1 MSINS
6 RSGLFAFLMV
16 LATLQIPAGQASA
29 GAGAE
34 APGNPA
40 SAGSITGSITGSNE
54 ARLQRISAALREQGL
69 QGGMDATAPGADL
82 RLAAGFV
89 NGGRGGWG
97 NSRYGGFGNAHPYYG
112 GGVGFLNGNGGFRNG
127 GFRNGGF
134 LNGGGFRNGGFVNW

>member
-1 MSINS
+1 MSINT

-29 GAGAE
+29 
-34 APGNPA
+34 
-40 SAGSITGSITGSNE
+40 SAGSIE

>member
-1 MSINS
+1 MSINT

-34 APGNPA
+34 APSNPA
-40 SAGSITGSITGSNE
+40 TAGSIE
-54 ARLQRISAALREQGL
+54 ARLQRISAALREQQL
-69 QGGMDATAPGADL
+69 QGGMEAAAGENL

>member
-1 MSINS
+1 MSINT

-29 GAGAE
+29 GAG
-34 APGNPA
+34 
-40 SAGSITGSITGSNE
+40 SIE

-69 QGGMDATAPGADL
+69 QGDMDATAPGADL

-112 GGVGFLNGNGGFRNG
+112 GGAGFLNGNG

-134 LNGGGFRNGGFVNW
+134 LNGGGFRNGAFAMADL

>member
-1 MSINS
+1 MSINT

-40 SAGSITGSITGSNE
+40 TAGSIE

-69 QGGMDATAPGADL
+69 QGGMDTTAPGADL

-127 GFRNGGF
+127 GF
-134 LNGGGFRNGGFVNW
+134 LNGGGFRNGGFRNGGFVNW

>member
-1 MSINS
+1 MSINT

-34 APGNPA
+34 AAGNPA
-40 SAGSITGSITGSNE
+40 TAGSIE

-112 GGVGFLNGNGGFRNG
+112 GGAGFLNGNG

-134 LNGGGFRNGGFVNW
+134 LNGGGFRNGGFRNGGFVNW

>member
-1 MSINS
+1 MSINT

-16 LATLQIPAGQASA
+16 LATLQVPAGQASA

-34 APGNPA
+34 APGNPTT
-40 SAGSITGSITGSNE
+40 AGSIE
-54 ARLQRISAALREQGL
+54 ARLQRISAALRDREL
-69 QGGMDATAPGADL
+69 QAGIDAAPGADL

-127 GFRNGGF
+127 GF
-134 LNGGGFRNGGFVNW
+134 LNGGGFRNGGFRNGGFVNW

>member
-1 MSINS
+1 MSINT

-29 GAGAE
+29 GAG
-34 APGNPA
+34 
-40 SAGSITGSITGSNE
+40 SIE

-69 QGGMDATAPGADL
+69 QGDMDATAPGADL

-112 GGVGFLNGNGGFRNG
+112 GGAGFLNGNG

-134 LNGGGFRNGGFVNW
+134 LNGGGFRNGGFRNGGFVNW

>member
-1 MSINS
+1 MSINT

-16 LATLQIPAGQASA
+16 LATLQFPAGQASA

-40 SAGSITGSITGSNE
+40 PAGSITGSIE
-54 ARLQRISAALREQGL
+54 ARLQRISAALREQQL
-69 QGGMDATAPGADL
+69 QGGMEAAAGTDL
-82 RLAAGFV
+82 RLATGFV

-97 NSRYGGFGNAHPYYG
+97 NSRYGGFGNGHPYYG

>member
-40 SAGSITGSITGSNE
+40 SAGSITGSIE
-54 ARLQRISAALREQGL
+54 ARLQRISAALRKQQL
-69 QGGMDATAPGADL
+69 QGGMEAAAETDL

>member
-1 MSINS
+1 MSINT

-40 SAGSITGSITGSNE
+40 PAGSITGSIE

-69 QGGMDATAPGADL
+69 QGDMDATAPGQTCAWPPASSMVAVAAGVTAAMAALAMPIPITAVERASSMATAVSAMAASSMAAAFAMADL
-82 RLAAGFV
+82 
-89 NGGRGGWG
+89 
-97 NSRYGGFGNAHPYYG
+97 
-112 GGVGFLNGNGGFRNG
+112 
-127 GFRNGGF
+127 
-134 LNGGGFRNGGFVNW
+134 

>member
-40 SAGSITGSITGSNE
+40 SAGSITGSIE
-54 ARLQRISAALREQGL
+54 ARLQRISAALREQQL
-69 QGGMDATAPGADL
+69 QGGVEAAAGADL

>member
-1 MSINS
+1 MSINT

-16 LATLQIPAGQASA
+16 LTTLQIPAGQASA
-29 GAGAE
+29 SAGAE
-34 APGNPA
+34 AAGNPA
-40 SAGSITGSITGSNE
+40 PAGSITGSIE

-69 QGGMDATAPGADL
+69 QGGTEAAAGAADL

>member
-1 MSINS
+1 MSINT

-40 SAGSITGSITGSNE
+40 PAGSITGSIE
-54 ARLQRISAALREQGL
+54 ARLQRISAALRKQQL
-69 QGGMDATAPGADL
+69 QGGMEAAAETDL

>member
-1 MSINS
+1 MSINT

-29 GAGAE
+29 GAG
-34 APGNPA
+34 
-40 SAGSITGSITGSNE
+40 SIE

-69 QGGMDATAPGADL
+69 QGDMDATAPGADL

>member
-1 MSINS
+1 MSINT

-40 SAGSITGSITGSNE
+40 TAGSIE

-69 QGGMDATAPGADL
+69 QGDMDATAPGADL

-112 GGVGFLNGNGGFRNG
+112 GGAGFLNGNG

-134 LNGGGFRNGGFVNW
+134 LNGGGFRNGGFRNGGFVNW

>member
-1 MSINS
+1 MSINT
-6 RSGLFAFLMV
+6 RSDLFAFLMV

-29 GAGAE
+29 G
-34 APGNPA
+34 
-40 SAGSITGSITGSNE
+40 SIE
-54 ARLQRISAALREQGL
+54 VRLQRISAALREQQL
-69 QGGMDATAPGADL
+69 QGAMEAAAGENL

-127 GFRNGGF
+127 GFG
-134 LNGGGFRNGGFVNW
+134 NGGGFRNGGFVNW